1 MPSPHTSDLLTAER
15 AAEAVGLS
23 LAALWRAVAAN
34 RLPAP
39 VYPAPRAPRWY
50 RHELH
55 AALEATRARPREAM
69 EARRSAK
76 LAASRAA

>member
-1 MPSPHTSDLLTAER
+1 MPSPNASELLTAER
-15 AAEAVGLS
+15 AAETVGLS
-23 LAALWRAVAAN
+23 LAAFWRAVAAG

-39 VYPAPRAPRWY
+39 VYPAAKAPRWY

-55 AALEATRARPREAM
+55 AALETTRALPREAM
-69 EARRSAK
+69 AARRSAK